1 MKIIIK
7 FSKKYRPYT
16 ENKARRVLKSV
27 CPNIH
32 DLYARR
38 KYTII
43 NYRGDIVAKVK
54 IRGRRQTWTD

>member
-7 FSKKYRPYT
+7 FSKKFRPFT
-16 ENKARRVLKSV
+16 ENEARRVLESI
-27 CPNIH
+27 NIH

-38 KYTII
+38 KTTII
-43 NYRGDIVAKVK
+43 NYRGDVVAKVK